1 MIRFDNRDVG
11 LSERIE
17 GTPDLAAI
25 RRGDLSTLPYT
36 LKDMAADS
44 VGLLDALGIDRA
56 HILGASMGGMVAQ
69 LMAIHWPE
77 RVRSL
82 CLIMSSTGDR
92 SVGQADPATMAL
104 MRRPAPATREGVV
117 EAAVERSRALAGG
130 RASRSTRT
138 RHEPVRPRRTTAH
151 TTPAGRIRQQAAS
164 IASADRTPELRGL
177 RVPTV
182 AIHGTDD
189 RLVDI
194 SGGRAIADAVPGA
207 WLEAVDGMGH
217 GIVPEAWP
225 QIIAAICRN
234 AARPTASPGDSSG
247 DSSGRQAG
255 TRVRPRRAAREV
267 PDRARQTASCG
278 RLTPVPGARGG
289 TRALHRRPPTHP
301 GSSASRYPTTS
312 TSR

>member
-1 MIRFDNRDVG
+1 MGSTRHDLRAGGTRSVTANGITLCCATYGDPADPPLLMIMGMGTQLNGWDMGFCDQLVDSGFYVIRFDNRDVG
-11 LSERIE
+11 LSERME

-82 CLIMSSTGDR
+82 CLVMSSTGDR
-92 SVGQADPATMAL
+92 SVGQADPATMEL

-117 EAAVERSRALAGG
+117 EAAVERSRALAGNG
-130 RASRSTRT
+130 FPFDEDAART
-138 RHEPVRPRRTTAH
+138 RAAAAYDRAH
-151 TTPAGRIRQQAAS
+151 DPAGRIRQQAAS
-164 IASADRTPELRGL
+164 IASADRTPELRDL

-207 WLEAVDGMGH
+207 WLEVVDGMGH

-234 AARPTASPGDSSG
+234 AARPTASPGD
-247 DSSGRQAG
+247 
-255 TRVRPRRAAREV
+255 VR
-267 PDRARQTASCG
+267 
-278 RLTPVPGARGG
+278 
-289 TRALHRRPPTHP
+289 
-301 GSSASRYPTTS
+301 
-312 TSR
+312 